1 MNQYE
6 ILKKYFGY
14 DSFREAQETLI
25 GSILS
30 GKDTVGIM
38 PTGAG
43 KSLCFQIPAL
53 MMDGITLVISPLISL
68 MKDQVGSLNQA
79 GIHAAYLNSSLT
91 MNQYYKALEF
101 ARQGRYPIIY
111 VAPERLM
118 TEEFLDFALH
128 TRIAMV
134 AVDEAHCVSQ
144 WGQDFRPSYL
154 KIVEFIG
161 RLPKRPVVSAFT
173 ATATKEVRDDIL
185 DILQLREPMVMTTGF
200 DRSNLYFGVMA
211 PKDRYGAIR
220 NYLECHSEDSG
231 IIYCL
236 TRKVVEE
243 VSERLRQDGF
253 GVVRYHAGLSD
264 QERKQS
270 QDDFIYDRASIMVA
284 TNAFGMGIDKSNV
297 RFVLHY
303 GMPKNMESYYQEA
316 GRAGRDG
323 EPAECILYY
332 AGQDV
337 ITNQFFI
344 DHNQDNQE
352 LDEITRALV
361 QERDR
366 ERLRKMTFYC
376 FTNECLRDYI
386 LRYFGEYGS
395 NYCGNCQNCLT
406 QFETVDVTDIARGI
420 VGCVQSCRQRY
431 GVNVILDTVHGANT
445 AKIRQ
450 YQMDKNPYYGELSK
464 IPMYRLRQV
473 MNYLQLKEFL
483 AVTNDEYAIVKL
495 TANSRKVLE
504 NTEEIIMRMAK
515 EQERENRE
523 KGEKKTKKGQ
533 SFGVALTEQE
543 EGLFQKLRALR
554 TEIAREEKVPPY
566 IVFSDKTLIAMSK
579 AVPRDKSQMLSVSGV
594 GEFKYDKYGER
605 FLACILSETRDSDRE
620 DSGRPGT
627 IWR

>member
-1 MNQYE
+1 MDKYE

-14 DSFREAQETLI
+14 DTFRNAQEALI
-25 GSILS
+25 DNILE
-30 GKDTVGIM
+30 GKDTLGIM

-43 KSLCFQIPAL
+43 KSLCYQIPAL
-53 MMDGITLVISPLISL
+53 LMNGITLVVSPLISL

-79 GIHAAYLNSSLT
+79 GIHAAFLNSSLT
-91 MNQYYKALEF
+91 TNQYYKALGF

-111 VAPERLM
+111 VAPERLV
-118 TEEFLDFALH
+118 TEEFLDFALNSN
-128 TRIAMV
+128 IAMV

-154 KIVEFIG
+154 KIVEFIK

-173 ATATKEVRDDIL
+173 ATATKEVRDDII
-185 DILQLREPMVMTTGF
+185 DILQLQNPMVMTTGF
-200 DRSNLYFGVMA
+200 DRNNLYFGVMA
-211 PKDRYGAIR
+211 VKDRYHAIK
-220 NYLECHSEDSG
+220 NYLEIHKKDSG

-236 TRKVVEE
+236 TRKHVEE
-243 VSERLRQDGF
+243 VSGRLAEDGF
-253 GVVRYHAGLSD
+253 SVAKYHAGLSD
-264 QERKQS
+264 EERRKN
-270 QDDFIYDRASIMVA
+270 QDDFIYDRTAVMVA

-297 RFVLHY
+297 RFVLHC

-332 AGQDV
+332 SGQDV

-344 DHNQDNQE
+344 DNNQDNQE
-352 LDEITRALV
+352 LDDMTRILV

-406 QFETVDVTDIARGI
+406 QFETVDVTDIVQAI
-420 VGCVQSCRQRY
+420 VGCVQSSRQRY

-450 YQMDKNPYYGELSK
+450 YRMNENPHYGELAK
-464 IPMYRLRQV
+464 IPIYRLRQV
-473 MNYLQLKEFL
+473 MNYLQLKEL
-483 AVTNDEYAIVKL
+483 LSVTNDEYAVVKL
-495 TANSRKVLE
+495 TVNSRQALE
-504 NTEEIIMRMAK
+504 SGEKIVMRMAK
-515 EQERENRE
+515 EQERTVRE
-523 KGEKKTKKGQ
+523 KEKKKKKNVF
-533 SFGVALTEQE
+533 SGVELTEREQR
-543 EGLFQKLRALR
+543 LFEKLRALR
-554 TEIAREEKVPPY
+554 TEIAREEQVPPY
-566 IVFSDKTLIAMSK
+566 IVFSDKTLISMCK
-579 AVPRDKSQMLSVSGV
+579 VKPQDKEKMLSVSGV
-594 GEFKYDKYGER
+594 GEYKYEKYGER
-605 FLACILSETRDSDRE
+605 FLKCVEEELS
-620 DSGRPGT
+620 
-627 IWR
+627 

>member
-605 FLACILSETRDSDRE
+605 FLACILSQTRDGDRE